1 MKIWL
6 LTIGEPIICE
16 NQKLRLHRTG
26 ILSKYIAEN
35 HKSEVTWFTSTF
47 NHFTKKHEFKND
59 EIYQPQKNLKIVAL
73 KGRGY
78 KRNIS
83 IDRIIDH
90 RTIAKKFKIISNSL
104 KKPDIIVA
112 SFPTMSLCKAA
123 VDYGSK
129 NNVKV
134 FIDYR
139 DLWPEVFVDIVPD
152 SFKFIF
158 NFIFKPL
165 FNQRKY
171 IFKNA
176 TGLIS
181 ITDELLNQSL
191 LIAER
196 KKNKY
201 DNFFPLGYFKKKH
214 TESEIFE
221 ANKFWDNIIPIE
233 NNKIKIC
240 FFGTFGYQFDFKTVV
255 KAAEILEDQNIEFY
269 LCGSGDLMNDLIED
283 SKHLKNIFFPGY
295 MTSSQIEILLEKSD
309 IGICPY
315 IAKKAFLSTIPGKV
329 IEYFSRGLPV
339 LTTLGD
345 GVLGQLVTNEKFGL
359 NYQQNN
365 PMSLVKSVKSLVK
378 ILKNSNFDN
387 NKIIKYYTMN
397 FDSKVVY
404 KMYYNFLK
412 KHVTNNE

>member
-1 MKIWL
+1 MNIWL
-6 LTIGEPIICE
+6 LTIGEPIIFE

-26 ILSKYIAEN
+26 LLAKHIAEK

-47 NHFTKKHEFKND
+47 NHFTKKHEFESD
-59 EIYQPQKNLKIVAL
+59 ITYQPQKNLKIVAL

-78 KRNIS
+78 KKNIS

-90 RTIAKKFKIISNSL
+90 RTIAKKFKNISNSL
-104 KKPDIIVA
+104 QKPDIIVA

-123 VDYGSK
+123 IDYGLN

-139 DLWPEVFVDIVPD
+139 DLWPEVFIDIVPD
-152 SFKFIF
+152 SIKFIF

-181 ITDELLNQSL
+181 ITNELLNQTL

-214 TESEIFE
+214 TESEILD
-221 ANKFWDNIIPIE
+221 AKKFWENIIPKE

-240 FFGTFGYQFDFKTVV
+240 FFGTFGYQFDFKTII
-255 KAAEILEDQNIEFY
+255 KAAEMLEDENVQFY
-269 LCGSGDLMNDLIED
+269 LCGSGDLMNDLIQD
-283 SKHLKNIFFPGY
+283 SKLLNNVFFPGY
-295 MTSSQIEILLEKSD
+295 MSSSQIEILLEKSD

-329 IEYFSRGLPV
+329 IEYFSCGLPV
-339 LTTLGD
+339 LTTLGE
-345 GVLGQLVTNEKFGL
+345 GILGELVKNENFGL

-365 PMSLVKSVKSLVK
+365 PMSLVKSIKSL
-378 ILKNSNFDN
+378 ILMLEKNEIDN
-387 NKIIKYYTMN
+387 NKIIEFYNKN
-397 FDSKVVY
+397 FDAKIVY
-404 KMYYNFLK
+404 KKYYNFL
-412 KHVTNNE
+412 TNK